1 MTIAPSGPA
10 RPSARQVPRQG
21 AAARRLAARR
31 RADRRQGAAQRKVP
45 QIAFK
50 PDWTKHRKAAP
61 FKRNDAMLAVMPIGV
76 IVFPGT
82 GIQANVAWKAA
93 QLGIPVWSFDGGA

>member
-1 MTIAPSGPA
+1 VGLPAQGPA
-10 RPSARQVPRQG
+10 D
-21 AAARRLAARR
+21 RLQAGLDEA
-31 RADRRQGAAQRKVP
+31 P
-45 QIAFK
+45 
-50 PDWTKHRKAAP
+50 AAP

-93 QLGIPVWSFDGGA
+93 QLGIPVWRFDGGA

>member
-1 MTIAPSGPA
+1 
-10 RPSARQVPRQG
+10 
-21 AAARRLAARR
+21 
-31 RADRRQGAAQRKVP
+31 
-45 QIAFK
+45 
-50 PDWTKHRKAAP
+50 
-61 FKRNDAMLAVMPIGV
+61 MLAVMPIGI